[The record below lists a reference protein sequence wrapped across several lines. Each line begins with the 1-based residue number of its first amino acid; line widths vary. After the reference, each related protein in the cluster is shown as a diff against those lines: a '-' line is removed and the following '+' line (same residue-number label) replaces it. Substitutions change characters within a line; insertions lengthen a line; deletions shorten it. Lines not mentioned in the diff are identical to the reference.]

1 MAQDLVPGPVNQ
13 KRKLEGE
20 EMKMIVKEERVKTNE
35 EAYEAERGRKAQE
48 QTHEEAERASSQMNE
63 EM

>member
-1 MAQDLVPGPVNQ
+1 MAQDLVPGPATQ
-13 KRKLEGE
+13 TRKLEGE

-35 EAYEAERGRKAQE
+35 EAYEAERGGKAHE
-48 QTHEEAERASSQMNE
+48 QKHEEAERASSQMNE